1 MCWVA
6 HYRGCVK
13 AQDSARPWM
22 QAAEVAACSCPA
34 LVRSA
39 LLCASVSGAFR
50 PSSHW
55 REHRCVCGTSCWAPA
70 TKLPT
75 FKRIWSCWEES
86 GPAGLFSIFL
96 SRRGGKK
103 PGGLF
108 FYYDYCNEV
117 DVPEPKV
124 RSFALFVLL
133 RNPAHRRKK
142 KPPPLNLDFLIGD
155 GARAADSPRV
165 PPMCAM
171 WRLQVAFCIASV
183 LLSLSSAAESKA
195 RSCSEVRQAYS
206 ARGFSLVN
214 VPHQEI
220 SGRRRVTRVG
230 RAVRAIVHVSWQT
243 LCCSSC

>member
-75 FKRIWSCWEES
+75 FKRIWSCWEEL

-108 FYYDYCNEV
+108 FYSYYYYCNEV

-124 RSFALFVLL
+124 RSFALLVLL
-133 RNPAHRRKK
+133 RNPAHWRKK
-142 KPPPLNLDFLIGD
+142 KPPSIWISWSVTEPAQLILPVYHRCVRCGGCRSPSVSRRCCCPCHLLLRAKR
-155 GARAADSPRV
+155 GA
-165 PPMCAM
+165 
-171 WRLQVAFCIASV
+171 VA
-183 LLSLSSAAESKA
+183 
-195 RSCSEVRQAYS
+195 RW
-206 ARGFSLVN
+206 
-214 VPHQEI
+214 
-220 SGRRRVTRVG
+220 GRRTAPKDSASSMCLIRRYQVGEESRVSD
-230 RAVRAIVHVSWQT
+230 APCAQ
-243 LCCSSC
+243 

>member
-1 MCWVA
+1 M
-6 HYRGCVK
+6 
-13 AQDSARPWM
+13 
-22 QAAEVAACSCPA
+22 
-34 LVRSA
+34 
-39 LLCASVSGAFR
+39 
-50 PSSHW
+50 
-55 REHRCVCGTSCWAPA
+55 
-70 TKLPT
+70 
-75 FKRIWSCWEES
+75 
-86 GPAGLFSIFL
+86 FSIFL

-108 FYYDYCNEV
+108 YYYYYYYCNEV

-124 RSFALFVLL
+124 RSFALLVLL
-133 RNPAHRRKK
+133 PNPAHWRKK
-142 KPPPLNLDFLIGD
+142 KPPLNLDFLIGD

-206 ARGFSLVN
+206 AKGFSLVN

-220 SGRRRVTRVG
+220 SGRRSITPVARTL
-230 RAVRAIVHVSWQT
+230 VRKSPCAPSGN
-243 LCCSSC
+243 SC